1 MNKYLIKLANHLDKK
16 SLHKE
21 ADYVDWILKKA
32 QDIHEEEDFK
42 YVNGGLV
49 DDFRIQL
56 ENQISKLEDVEE
68 KRILSG
74 IRDIANELFGGYMHY
89 EIERGLSITK
99 SFPGFFKGIK

>member
-42 YVNGGLV
+42 YVSMLPLAKFKN
-49 DDFRIQL
+49 QL
-56 ENQISKLEDVEE
+56 ENQISKLEDGEE

-74 IRDIANELFGGYMHY
+74 MKAIADELYDGFMHY